1 MCSWTMF
8 ITALYQIIPVSFDM
22 LVPNKVRRGCVK
34 ALIEAIRGIQPS
46 VYYTG
51 FTGLVAI
58 SSHAGAYHYSRPLG
72 EIFMTGMKL
81 CSLAGD
87 IFQNS
92 FEIDVYQ
99 LCLYICSP
107 KHVGRVGVNGVDH
120 LLLLH
125 PLLPPPQLAQPALPP
140 LLLPSLQ

>member
-107 KHVGRVGVNGVDH
+107 KHVGRVGVNSVDH
-120 LLLLH
+120 LLLLP